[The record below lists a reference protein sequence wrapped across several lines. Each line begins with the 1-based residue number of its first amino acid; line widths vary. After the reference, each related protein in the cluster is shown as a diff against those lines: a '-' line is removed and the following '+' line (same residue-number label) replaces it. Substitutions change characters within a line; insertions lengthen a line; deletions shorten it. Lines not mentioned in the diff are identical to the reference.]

1 MTGLPAD
8 RLRQGEVLTR
18 AQRRVVAL
26 ATVALLSASF
36 PGVLVACLLAT
47 DSGAASPWAETT
59 TSLAAVAGVGTG
71 AAIVGG
77 WLLLRRA
84 GGAWRLLGALALAL
98 LALALD
104 VLLALWA
111 LYPLDT

>member
-1 MTGLPAD
+1 MARFPADEPLPA
-8 RLRQGEVLTR
+8 GGLTR
-18 AQRRVVAL
+18 AQGRVVAL
-26 ATVALLSASF
+26 GTVALLLGSF
-36 PGVLVACLLAT
+36 LGVLVACLLAT
-47 DSGAASPWAETT
+47 APRGASPWAETT
-59 TSLAAVAGVGTG
+59 TGLAVVAGLATG

-77 WLLLRRA
+77 WLLLRRP
-84 GGAWRLLGALALAL
+84 GGAWRLLGALGLAL